1 MPSVA
6 PADRDPNLLRALV
19 ERFSSLPRAINNK
32 GPRAAFDV
40 YVMAERQGYAPCPP
54 WPARIAPAERCPNLL
69 RANLSNDSHP
79 YLAP

>member
-32 GPRAAFDV
+32 GPRGAFDV
-40 YVMAERQGYAPCPP
+40 YGGEAGIRTLE
-54 WPARIAPAERCPNLL
+54 
-69 RANLSNDSHP
+69 HP
-79 YLAP
+79 